1 MTPPGFV
8 TQELCQ
14 EPNTPWNL
22 PSTETPMTVFCVAD
36 NDEFLLRLRSKI
48 LMGILLLDVAGVD
61 FAVIA
66 IVPPL
71 LDNVRLESRCGL

>member
-1 MTPPGFV
+1 M
-8 TQELCQ
+8 
-14 EPNTPWNL
+14 
-22 PSTETPMTVFCVAD
+22 PMTVSCVAD
-36 NDEFLLRLRSKI
+36 NDELPLRLRSKL
-48 LMGILLLDVAGVD
+48 LMGNLRLNVAYDD

>member
-1 MTPPGFV
+1 
-8 TQELCQ
+8 
-14 EPNTPWNL
+14 
-22 PSTETPMTVFCVAD
+22 MTVFCVAD
-36 NDEFLLRLRSKI
+36 NDEFLLCLRSKI
-48 LMGILLLDVAGVD
+48 IMGNLLLDVAGVD

>member
-1 MTPPGFV
+1 
-8 TQELCQ
+8 
-14 EPNTPWNL
+14 
-22 PSTETPMTVFCVAD
+22 MTVFCVAD
-36 NDEFLLRLRSKI
+36 NDERQLRLRSNA
-48 LMGILLLDVAGVD
+48 LMGNLLLDVAGVD

>member
-1 MTPPGFV
+1 M
-8 TQELCQ
+8 
-14 EPNTPWNL
+14 
-22 PSTETPMTVFCVAD
+22 PMTVSCVAD
-36 NDEFLLRLRSKI
+36 NDELPLRLRSKR
-48 LMGILLLDVAGVD
+48 LMGNLRLNVAYDD